1 VTTMIQS
8 LGIRTMKIQ
17 EIQKKA
23 KDLENK
29 LQKERVYLQENKTFN
44 FFLEEVIE
52 DMKKLNA
59 LLNT

>member
-1 VTTMIQS
+1 
-8 LGIRTMKIQ
+8 MKIQ

-44 FFLEEVIE
+44 FFLEETLE
-52 DMKKLNA
+52 DVKQLNA
-59 LLNT
+59 LLEG

>member
-1 VTTMIQS
+1 MIQS

-17 EIQKKA
+17 EIQKRA

-52 DMKKLNA
+52 DVKQLNA
-59 LLNT
+59 LLNR

>member
-17 EIQKKA
+17 EIQKRA

-52 DMKKLNA
+52 DVKQLNA
-59 LLNT
+59 LLNR